1 MDSVISYP
9 PFEQLMGPGQDLK
22 MYSCYFPITSRI
34 NKWIKDA
41 IHVEHTVV
49 TTTDIG
55 SDVERP
61 LNDSF

>member
-34 NKWIKDA
+34 KAA
-41 IHVEHTVV
+41 IHIAHTVV

-61 LNDSF
+61 LNDSV

>member
-9 PFEQLMGPGQDLK
+9 PFELLMGPGQDLK
-22 MYSCYFPITSRI
+22 MYSCYFLITSGI

-41 IHVEHTVV
+41 IHVAHTVV

-61 LNDSF
+61 LNDSV